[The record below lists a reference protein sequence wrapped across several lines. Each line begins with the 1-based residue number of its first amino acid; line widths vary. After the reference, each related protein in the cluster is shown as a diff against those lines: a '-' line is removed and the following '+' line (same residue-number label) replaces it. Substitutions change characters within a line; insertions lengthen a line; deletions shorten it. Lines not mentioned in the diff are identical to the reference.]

1 MIQSFDQIRLS
12 NQLMNAM
19 GGQLVVAGQNV
30 VYSGLL
36 ASSCNF
42 LQNEITSLSGML
54 TSTLQNE
61 ILLSSSNFL
70 GNNAGALANNSAF
83 SNCIGNNAGTL
94 ANNSAFSNFI
104 GNNAGTLTNN
114 SFFSNFMGYNA
125 GSLANNS
132 AFSNFMGYNAGANA
146 TNANSSIFI
155 GNNAGGAAIGN
166 NTTGLN
172 NVIAIGC
179 NSAYQDNV
187 CNASGY
193 SSILIGDYTQTSGF
207 SNSIT
212 IGRGTANSN
221 SGQFNI
227 GNLLFGNGIY
237 TGTGNSNQAQI
248 GQVGIGTNNP
258 AATLDVNG
266 SGNFSSG
273 LYISGVNITS
283 YFGTSTVSDAT
294 GIFLQ
299 GEITSLSGHVITLVS
314 LVAANLAITIGE
326 STQLQINNL
335 SGSLSGLLNDS
346 GVFLQNEITSLS
358 GTLTDSLGIVTYDD
372 QVVHTSGNEIIS
384 GIKLFTGFIIARE
397 IVADSGQIGIFNIS
411 IGTSAGSTTSG
422 PIGTYNIYFGNYAG
436 FDNTGAGNNV
446 GIGYGVLGNSS
457 TYLSVAIGSDAGD
470 KTTDSTRC
478 NFIGNGAGS
487 QTYTTDSSNFIG
499 CNAGANAS
507 NVNSSNF
514 IGDTAG
520 SSATNANSS
529 NFMGYDAGSL
539 AQNSAFSNFIGY
551 TAGAQTH
558 NLSACNFIGYGAG
571 LQTYNSDS
579 SNFIGNNAGAFS
591 SNANSSN
598 FIGHNAGGAAYGYN
612 TTGLNNVIAIGY
624 NSAYQDTANNASGYS
639 SILIGDYTQTS
650 GFSNSITIGRGT
662 ANSNSG
668 QFNIGNLLFGNGIY
682 TGTDT
687 SNQAQIGQVGIGTN
701 NPAATLDVNGSGNF
715 SSGLYISGVNITSY
729 FGTSTVS
736 DATGIFLQNEITS
749 LSGTLISL
757 SLGTTTI
764 LTGAISTYSTLN
776 SSSRLINCDFNLP
789 KSFVTLTDGMGP
801 FVWTFTGVN
810 VPAGNNYAA
819 TSLFVNN
826 NVTSTTG
833 SLVFPSGWI
842 WLGLMPIYLAAGK
855 SAYLNLE
862 SFGENIVAAWGTQY

>member
-299 GEITSLSGHVITLVS
+299 
-314 LVAANLAITIGE
+314 
-326 STQLQINNL
+326 
-335 SGSLSGLLNDS
+335 
-346 GVFLQNEITSLS
+346 
-358 GTLTDSLGIVTYDD
+358 
-372 QVVHTSGNEIIS
+372 
-384 GIKLFTGFIIARE
+384 
-397 IVADSGQIGIFNIS
+397 
-411 IGTSAGSTTSG
+411 
-422 PIGTYNIYFGNYAG
+422 
-436 FDNTGAGNNV
+436 
-446 GIGYGVLGNSS
+446 
-457 TYLSVAIGSDAGD
+457 
-470 KTTDSTRC
+470 
-478 NFIGNGAGS
+478 
-487 QTYTTDSSNFIG
+487 
-499 CNAGANAS
+499 
-507 NVNSSNF
+507 
-514 IGDTAG
+514 
-520 SSATNANSS
+520 
-529 NFMGYDAGSL
+529 
-539 AQNSAFSNFIGY
+539 
-551 TAGAQTH
+551 
-558 NLSACNFIGYGAG
+558 
-571 LQTYNSDS
+571 
-579 SNFIGNNAGAFS
+579 
-591 SNANSSN
+591 
-598 FIGHNAGGAAYGYN
+598 
-612 TTGLNNVIAIGY
+612 
-624 NSAYQDTANNASGYS
+624 
-639 SILIGDYTQTS
+639 
-650 GFSNSITIGRGT
+650 
-662 ANSNSG
+662 
-668 QFNIGNLLFGNGIY
+668 
-682 TGTDT
+682 
-687 SNQAQIGQVGIGTN
+687 
-701 NPAATLDVNGSGNF
+701 
-715 SSGLYISGVNITSY
+715 
-729 FGTSTVS
+729 
-736 DATGIFLQNEITS
+736 NEITS

-764 LTGAISTYSTLN
+764 LTRAISTYSTLD
-776 SSSRLINCDFNLP
+776 SSSSLINCDFNLP